1 MVSDNLRNPFRPGAG
16 HPPPYLAGRE
26 TERQVFLDL
35 LGQRSVVDNLILTG
49 LRGVG
54 KTVLLDSLKP
64 DALEAGWLWVAN
76 DLSEAAS
83 LTERTLC
90 VRILTDLAVGLSG
103 VAVVDRPA
111 QNIGLVSE
119 PAPVRDK
126 LSYDAL
132 QDVFE
137 RTPGLAVDKLKA
149 VLEFAWEQ
157 VEARGFK
164 GIVFAYDEAQ
174 NLGVDVA
181 AGDHPVEL
189 LLGTFYSLQR
199 KGVPLL
205 LALAGLPTLFPRL
218 VEART
223 YAERMFKL
231 AYLGRLSRD
240 ESAAAMREP
249 VRRAGSPVEFS
260 DDSVDVIHRTS
271 QGYPYFIQYIC
282 REAFDIWVVN
292 PDVAVPLGDI
302 VRKLDSDF
310 FAGRWS
316 RATDRQRDLLRVVA
330 GLECAAEEFS
340 VQEIVTASRNTER
353 PFSASHV
360 GQMLIKLSE
369 AGLVYRNRYSRYSL
383 AVPLLDEFIRREAG
397 VCRP

>member
-1 MVSDNLRNPFRPGAG
+1 M
-16 HPPPYLAGRE
+16 
-26 TERQVFLDL
+26 
-35 LGQRSVVDNLILTG
+35 
-49 LRGVG
+49 
-54 KTVLLDSLKP
+54 
-64 DALEAGWLWVAN
+64 
-76 DLSEAAS
+76 
-83 LTERTLC
+83 
-90 VRILTDLAVGLSG
+90 
-103 VAVVDRPA
+103 AVVDRPA

-157 VEARGFK
+157 VGSRGFN
-164 GIVFAYDEAQ
+164 GIIFAYDEAH

-189 LLGTFYSLQR
+189 LLGAFYSLQR

-249 VRRAGSPVEFS
+249 VCRAGSPVEFS
-260 DDSVDVIHRTS
+260 DDSVDVIYRTS

-292 PDVAVPLGDI
+292 PAAAVPLGDI

-310 FAGRWS
+310 FAGQWS

-340 VQEIVTASRNTER
+340 V
-353 PFSASHV
+353 
-360 GQMLIKLSE
+360 
-369 AGLVYRNRYSRYSL
+369 
-383 AVPLLDEFIRREAG
+383 
-397 VCRP
+397 